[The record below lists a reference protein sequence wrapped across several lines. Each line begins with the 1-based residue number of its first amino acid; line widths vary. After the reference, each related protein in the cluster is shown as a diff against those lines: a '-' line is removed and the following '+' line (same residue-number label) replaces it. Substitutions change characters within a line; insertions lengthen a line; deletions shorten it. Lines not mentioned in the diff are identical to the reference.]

1 MILGLVM
8 CWSSVATGFFS
19 DDHRAAHVKLGGAKV
34 TVLFSFVCLLLL
46 SVSL

>member
-1 MILGLVM
+1 MILVLIM
-8 CWSSVATGFFS
+8 CWSSVAAGFFS
-19 DDHRAAHVKLGGAKV
+19 DDHRTAHVKLVGAKV